1 MYEFLLTTAVA
12 AERDALQRHAD
23 GLTVIVTGAGP
34 AAAATGAA
42 WLLASEPY
50 KLAVSVGI
58 GGGFAPAAPVGS
70 VVVAT
75 RVVAADLG
83 ADSPEGFIPI
93 EDLGF
98 APRVEQPDAAWAAR
112 IGAALTGAGLTVV
125 NGAVLTVATVTGTA
139 ERTAELLAR
148 HPDAAAEGMEGFG
161 VASAAAMAELPFV
174 EIRAISNTVG
184 PRDRESWRIGEALD
198 VLATVG
204 QTLAAL
210 QAPGVA

>member
-1 MYEFLLTTAVA
+1 MYEFLLATAVG
-12 AERDALQRHAD
+12 AERDALQRRAD

-42 WLLASEPY
+42 WVLASEPY
-50 KLAVSVGI
+50 KLALSVGI
-58 GGGFAPAAPVGS
+58 GGGFAPRAPIGS
-70 VVVAT
+70 VVVST

-83 ADSPEGFIPI
+83 ADSPEGFLPI
-93 EDLGF
+93 EELGF
-98 APRVEQPDAAWAAR
+98 APHVEQPDEQWAAR
-112 IGAALTGAGLTVV
+112 IGTALSQAGLQVV
-125 NGAVLTVATVTGTA
+125 TGAVLTTTTVTGTA

-148 HPDAAAEGMEGFG
+148 HPDAAAEGMEGYG
-161 VASAAAMAELPFV
+161 VASAATMAELPFV
-174 EIRAISNTVG
+174 EIRAISNVVG
-184 PRDRESWRIGEALD
+184 PRDRDSWRIGEAMD

>member
-1 MYEFLLTTAVA
+1 MYEFLLATAVG

-42 WLLASEPY
+42 WVLASEPY

-58 GGGFAPAAPVGS
+58 GGGFAPRAPIGS
-70 VVVAT
+70 VVVST

-83 ADSPEGFIPI
+83 ADSPEGFLPI
-93 EDLGF
+93 EELGF
-98 APRVEQPDAAWAAR
+98 APRVEQPDEEWAAR
-112 IGAALTGAGLTVV
+112 IGTALSGAGLHVV
-125 NGAVLTVATVTGTA
+125 TGAVLTVATVTGTA

-161 VASAAAMAELPFV
+161 VASAATMAELPFV
-174 EIRAISNTVG
+174 EIRAISNVVG

>member
-1 MYEFLLTTAVA
+1 MYEFLLATAVG
-12 AERDALQRHAD
+12 AERDALQRRAD
-23 GLTVIVTGAGP
+23 GLTVIATGAGP

-42 WLLASEPY
+42 WVLASEPY

-58 GGGFAPAAPVGS
+58 GGGFAPHAPIGS

-83 ADSPEGFIPI
+83 ADSPEGFLPI

-98 APRVEQPDAAWAAR
+98 APRVEQPDESWSER
-112 IGAALTGAGLTVV
+112 VGSALSEAGLHVV
-125 NGAVLTVATVTGTA
+125 TGAVLTVATVTGTA
-139 ERTAELLAR
+139 ERTAELQAR

-161 VASAAAMAELPFV
+161 VASAATMAELPFV
-174 EIRAISNTVG
+174 EIRAISNLVG
-184 PRDRESWRIGEALD
+184 PRDREAWRIGEALD